1 MIEAISTASVAPH
14 SPAPTRTGSGLNSA
28 TLARPIWQADG
39 VAVAAAPAAVFGNE
53 AYSSCGGANCCGM
66 TTGSGRAAAF
76 AVLLCLTGC
85 GCSGVSDAPVD
96 AGKSLGSGA
105 AIVGT
110 PLGML
115 FAAGFCAAAIPVV
128 LNSTATTTAH
138 FTRLPRRNC
147 GPCLGCKPAPLQ
159 ALAAPHEE
167 CCLAAPDG

>member
-14 SPAPTRTGSGLNSA
+14 SAA
-28 TLARPIWQADG
+28 LARPIWQADG
-39 VAVAAAPAAVFGNE
+39 VAAAAAAAAVSGND

-76 AVLLCLTGC
+76 AVLFCLTGC
-85 GCSGVSDAPVD
+85 GRGAGASVGSGTPV
-96 AGKSLGSGA
+96 GSGA
-105 AIVGT
+105 AMVGT

-138 FTRLPRRNC
+138 FTRLPQRNC
-147 GPCLGCKPAPLQ
+147 GPCLGHDPEKWKPV
-159 ALAAPHEE
+159 
-167 CCLAAPDG
+167 DRK